1 MTDPGSSDPD
11 GTVGSYDWDFG
22 GNTAGSGVSVT
33 HTYDRFITGE
43 GKYPRLMFVCRKRF

>member
-1 MTDPGSSDPD
+1 MISHSAGNSNLESGMVYGGRSD
-11 GTVGSYDWDFG
+11 
-22 GNTAGSGVSVT
+22 